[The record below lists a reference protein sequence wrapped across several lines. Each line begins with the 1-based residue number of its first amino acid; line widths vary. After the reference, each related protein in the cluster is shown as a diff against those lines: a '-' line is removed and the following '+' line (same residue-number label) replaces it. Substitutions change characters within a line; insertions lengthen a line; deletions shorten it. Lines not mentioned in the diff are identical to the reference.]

1 MRSWQLGVLA
11 ASLSLAACT
20 GTIGLSDDG
29 SSSSSGDPPVEAAFN
44 PGEVTMHRLTAVQV
58 QNSWRALF
66 GEPLA
71 VPTDLPADDQL
82 FGFSSISASGKTISP
97 LDAEKY
103 EAASYAV
110 IEQVWNDDP
119 RRQALVGCAPSSMA
133 DACVRSFVER
143 FAERAW
149 RRPVAP
155 AEVDTLL
162 ALGTTIATDLGGPWE
177 GLRYTLAAV
186 LQSPHFLFRVEVGEP
201 DAETGLSRYTS
212 WEMASRLSYLLLDA
226 PPTEQLIGAAR
237 ADALREPAQ
246 IEAMANLL
254 LEDPR
259 ARRAMVRFFR
269 DFMNIG
275 RLDVLDKNVDKFP
288 QFTATLGPSMRV
300 EIERMFESTVFERG
314 GDFRTLFTTRDTYV
328 NGELA
333 RLYGIEGIEGTDWVP
348 VTLPDDGRRA
358 GLLTTAGYLA
368 MNAHKSSTSPTHRGR
383 FVRIALLCG
392 DVPPPPPGIDTTL
405 PEPVPGEEKTMRER
419 LSAHMEDSQCRGCH
433 AQMDPI
439 GFGLEHFDALG
450 QWRDTENGLAIDDMS
465 DVDGV
470 DFEGGVEL
478 GRVVA
483 TLPEV
488 GACIARRFYQHANG
502 RLDTADE
509 SVAVS
514 ALVDDFVT
522 QNHDFKALVRALVT
536 NDGFRYASTPAAE

>member
-1 MRSWQLGVLA
+1 
-11 ASLSLAACT
+11 
-20 GTIGLSDDG
+20 
-29 SSSSSGDPPVEAAFN
+29 
-44 PGEVTMHRLTAVQV
+44 MHRLTSVQV
-58 QNSWRALF
+58 RNTYAALF
-66 GEPLA
+66 GQPLD
-71 VPTDLPADDQL
+71 VSVELPDDDQL
-82 FGFSSISASGKTISP
+82 FGFTSISASGKTVSP
-97 LDAEKY
+97 LDAEHY
-103 EAASYAV
+103 EAAAYAV
-110 IEQVWNDDP
+110 LGQVWADDA
-119 RRQALVGCAPSSMA
+119 RRQSLVGCNPASMA
-133 DACVRSFVER
+133 DACVRGFLEGFV
-143 FAERAW
+143 ERAW
-149 RRPVAP
+149 RRP
-155 AEVDTLL
+155 AEAAEIDALL
-162 ALGTTIATDLGGPWE
+162 TLGTSVATDLGGPWE

-186 LQSPHFLFRVEVGEP
+186 LQSPHFLFRVEIGEP
-201 DAETGLSRYTS
+201 DADTGLSRYTS

-226 PPTEQLIGAAR
+226 PPTEELMNAAR
-237 ADALREPAQ
+237 ADALREPQQ
-246 IEAMANLL
+246 IEAITNLL

-259 ARRAMVRFFR
+259 ARDAMVRFFR

-275 RLDVLDKNVDKFP
+275 RLDVLDKNVEKFP

-300 EIERMFESTVFERG
+300 EIERMFESIVFEREA
-314 GDFRTLFTTRDTYV
+314 DFRTLFTTRDTYV

-368 MNAHKSSTSPTHRGR
+368 LNAHKSSTSPTHRGR

-450 QWRDTENGLAIDDMS
+450 QWRDTENGLAIDDTT
-465 DVDGV
+465 DLDGTP
-470 DFEGGVEL
+470 FEGGVEL

-509 SVAVS
+509 SLAVD
-514 ALVDDFVT
+514 ALVEDFVT

-536 NDGFRYASTPAAE
+536 NDGFRYATTPTGE